1 MSDWTLL
8 LRGSVKS
15 DWVDYNGH
23 MADYAYGIV
32 FSDGITAFMDLIG
45 VDKKYR
51 LSTKCTM
58 YTLDVRIS
66 YLKECHLGQRFRLV
80 QKILDS
86 DAKRYHAFN
95 RLIDEKSGID
105 VAWCEQLAM
114 HMQQAEGGEPKS
126 KAFPS
131 YIQQNLENLGTRQ
144 RDLQI
149 PDWVGG
155 TINIRRKKESRS
167 T

>member
-45 VDKKYR
+45 VDEKYR
-51 LSTKCTM
+51 QSTKCTI

-95 RLIDEKSGID
+95 RLIDEESGID

-131 YIQQNLENLGTRQ
+131 YIQQKLENFGTQQ
-144 RDLQI
+144 RDQQI

-155 TINIRRKKESRS
+155 TINIRRKKESNG
-167 T
+167 